1 MFLFIKKYTSLLLLC
16 MHQLLGEFFFE
27 FHPRNEI
34 LHKKHKQLDFKHNGG
49 SKHVT
54 YWLSCQICERFIY
67 LKRNKATNSCSACFV
82 HNCSV
87 VLLVLRLSMG
97 RVKSKMSRIQIKR
110 DRNASKIMWL
120 YRLKNSFL
128 KCSLIILYLQKYL

>member
-1 MFLFIKKYTSLLLLC
+1 MKKRCSKNASNFAIILIYILKRFARSFLSAKTLYLFVKSGFLWISPTTRT
-16 MHQLLGEFFFE
+16 
-27 FHPRNEI
+27 RNEI
-34 LHKKHKQLDFKHNGG
+34 LHKKQQSVFKHNGE

-87 VLLVLRLSMG
+87 VLLVDSQWEEY
-97 RVKSKMSRIQIKR
+97 S
-110 DRNASKIMWL
+110 
-120 YRLKNSFL
+120 L
-128 KCSLIILYLQKYL
+128 KCLSYSDQKRSKCIKDHVVV